1 MRTGTIRRTLRALFT
16 LLTLGVCLA
25 PARPAHAW
33 ATDGHM
39 VLTEAA
45 VLATPA
51 SLPSFFRSGAKA
63 IARDSRD
70 PDFAKNR
77 SLPAL
82 RNGEGPE
89 HFLDLELLKG
99 RSLPATRYGFIHQCA
114 RAKLDPDRA
123 GLLPYALAEA
133 TERLALAFAES
144 RQRPEDTHVQA
155 KCRYLAGQVAH
166 YAQDLCQPLHT
177 TVHHDGKVRPDGS
190 SPRTGIHSRIDDL
203 ITALRVEPSVL
214 AARQQVTPVESLMP
228 AILSEL
234 KRSNALVTRVYM
246 LEPKLRV
253 KGARGLAPEV
263 SDFAQERA
271 RASVRFTASLYAT
284 AWKLS
289 GTLQLP
295 KAAAE

>member
-155 KCRYLAGQVAH
+155 VPALAGRWP
-166 YAQDLCQPLHT
+166 LRPGSLQPLQRRST
-177 TVHHDGKVRPDGS
+177 TRRCARMAVR
-190 SPRTGIHSRIDDL
+190 R
-203 ITALRVEPSVL
+203 
-214 AARQQVTPVESLMP
+214 
-228 AILSEL
+228 
-234 KRSNALVTRVYM
+234 
-246 LEPKLRV
+246 
-253 KGARGLAPEV
+253 
-263 SDFAQERA
+263 
-271 RASVRFTASLYAT
+271 
-284 AWKLS
+284 
-289 GTLQLP
+289 
-295 KAAAE
+295 